1 MATTGMRSLAA
12 EDVNR
17 VMEDVENVV
26 KEHGFLSS
34 KLGLLDLG
42 GSSLQMVAE
51 VDDIVVN
58 EHVFRS
64 KIGFVEHDIIAFS
77 LPSYGLNEAFDRTV
91 IMLSHTREHRESVSS
106 RFEVRHPC
114 LGAGFVQNY
123 ACHGCFR
130 LVSRESGNFEPS
142 GSRA

>member
-1 MATTGMRSLAA
+1 MLSGKEEAYYGWAA
-12 EDVNR
+12 LNYKMDVFVNSSR
-17 VMEDVENVV
+17 
-26 KEHGFLSS
+26 SS

-91 IMLSHTREHRESVSS
+91 VMLSHTREHRESVSS

-123 ACHGCFR
+123 TCHGCFR